1 MLCLTGA
8 TCWCS
13 LSFNKRQHARNPSG
27 GRKDEFT
34 TSRRGKSRS
43 CVCFPKKRKTG
54 WSNAKRCTR
63 KCGLLTLTP
72 TVVFFLFF
80 LPSVNPDKAFLFMC
94 SQTYV
99 QETHVFSSS
108 RSTRSQLSARQSQH
122 SENHG
127 SRVNRLSSFQ
137 KKKVDFSIAQMFP
150 DKK

>member
-1 MLCLTGA
+1 MQSELQQEA
-8 TCWCS
+8 TRPKS
-13 LSFNKRQHARNPSG
+13 IRGG
-27 GRKDEFT
+27 GR
-34 TSRRGKSRS
+34 TSSPPAGVEKVGHV
-43 CVCFPKKRKTG
+43 CVFLKTVIKRKMMHQEMRII
-54 WSNAKRCTR
+54 NLDPN
-63 KCGLLTLTP
+63 CGL
-72 TVVFFLFF
+72 FSFF